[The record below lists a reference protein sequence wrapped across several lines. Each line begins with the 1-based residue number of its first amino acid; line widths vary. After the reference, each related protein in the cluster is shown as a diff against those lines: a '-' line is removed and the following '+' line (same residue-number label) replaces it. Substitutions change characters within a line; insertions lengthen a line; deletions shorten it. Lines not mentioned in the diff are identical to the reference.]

1 MLLAAHYYSGG
12 ISVENTINSG
22 LRHFSNLSGNYG
34 AKALAP
40 IKEHFP
46 ELAEYIMG
54 NAYGD
59 IFQRTTIGSDWKEI
73 AVISSLITMGQFEQL
88 GVHYVMALS
97 VGMTVDQIKGILLH
111 LVPVVGAPRVISAF
125 NVLLATLEEIE

>member
-1 MLLAAHYYSGG
+1 M
-12 ISVENTINSG
+12 ENTINSG
-22 LRHFSNLSGNYG
+22 LRHFSKLSGNYG

-59 IFQRTTIGSDWKEI
+59 VFQRTTIGSDWKEI

>member
-1 MLLAAHYYSGG
+1 M
-12 ISVENTINSG
+12 NTNINRG
-22 LRHFSNLSGNYG
+22 LDHFNNLSGDYG

-46 ELAEYIMG
+46 ELAEFIMG

-73 AVISSLITMGQFEQL
+73 AVISSLITMGQYEQL
-88 GVHYVMALS
+88 GVHYVMALR
-97 VGMTVDQIKGILLH
+97 VGMTVDQLKGILLH
-111 LVPVVGAPRVISAF
+111 LVPVIGAPRIISAF
-125 NVLLATLEEIE
+125 NVLLDTLEDIK

>member
-1 MLLAAHYYSGG
+1 M
-12 ISVENTINSG
+12 IDNINSG
-22 LRHFSNLSGNYG
+22 LKHFSNLSGDYG

-59 IFQRTTIGSDWKEI
+59 IFQRTTIAADWKEI
-73 AVISSLITMGQFEQL
+73 AVISALISMGQFDQL

-111 LVPVVGAPRVISAF
+111 LVPCVGAPRVITAF
-125 NVLLATLEEIE
+125 NVLLETLEEIQ

>member
-1 MLLAAHYYSGG
+1 M
-12 ISVENTINSG
+12 NKNSG
-22 LRHFSNLSGNYG
+22 LDHFTDLSGDYG

-73 AVISSLITMGQFEQL
+73 AVISSLITMGQYEQL
-88 GVHYVMALS
+88 GVHYVMALR
-97 VGMTVDQIKGILLH
+97 VGMTVEQIKGVLLH
-111 LVPVVGAPRVISAF
+111 LTPCVGAPRVISAF
-125 NVLLATLEEIE
+125 NVLLDTLEEIKEKSS

>member
-1 MLLAAHYYSGG
+1 MNNSM
-12 ISVENTINSG
+12 NSG
-22 LRHFSNLSGNYG
+22 LAHFTNLSGDYG

-59 IFQRTTIGSDWKEI
+59 IFQRTTIGADWKEI
-73 AVISSLITMGQFEQL
+73 AVISSLITMGQYEQL
-88 GVHYVMALS
+88 GVHYVMALR

-111 LVPVVGAPRVISAF
+111 LVPAIGAPRIISAF
-125 NVLLATLEEIE
+125 NVLLDTLEDIR

>member
-1 MLLAAHYYSGG
+1 M
-12 ISVENTINSG
+12 NTNINRG
-22 LRHFSNLSGNYG
+22 LDHFNNLSGEYG

-46 ELAEYIMG
+46 ELAEFIMG

-73 AVISSLITMGQFEQL
+73 AAISSLITMGQYEQL
-88 GVHYVMALS
+88 GVHYVMALR
-97 VGMTVDQIKGILLH
+97 VGMTVDQLKGILLH
-111 LVPVVGAPRVISAF
+111 LVPVIGAPRVISAF
-125 NVLLATLEEIE
+125 NVLLDTLEEIR

>member
-1 MLLAAHYYSGG
+1 MES
-12 ISVENTINSG
+12 SVNSG
-22 LRHFSNLSGNYG
+22 LKHFTNLSGDYG
-34 AKALAP
+34 NKQLAP

-59 IFQRTTIGSDWKEI
+59 IFQRTTIGADWKEI
-73 AVISSLITMGQFEQL
+73 AVISALITMGQYEQL
-88 GVHYVMALS
+88 GVHYVMALR

-111 LVPVVGAPRVISAF
+111 LVPAIGAPRIISAF
-125 NVLLATLEEIE
+125 NVLLATLEEIK

>member
-1 MLLAAHYYSGG
+1 M
-12 ISVENTINSG
+12 NTNINRG
-22 LRHFSNLSGNYG
+22 LDHFNNLSGDYG

-46 ELAEYIMG
+46 ELAEFIMG

-73 AVISSLITMGQFEQL
+73 AVISSLITMGQYEQL
-88 GVHYVMALS
+88 GVHYVMALR
-97 VGMTVDQIKGILLH
+97 VGMTVDQLKGILLH
-111 LVPVVGAPRVISAF
+111 LVPVIGAPRVISAF
-125 NVLLATLEEIE
+125 NVLLETLDEIR

>member
-1 MLLAAHYYSGG
+1 MES
-12 ISVENTINSG
+12 SVNSG
-22 LRHFSNLSGNYG
+22 FKHFTNLSGDYG
-34 AKALAP
+34 NKQLAP

-59 IFQRTTIGSDWKEI
+59 IFQRTTIGADWKEI
-73 AVISSLITMGQFEQL
+73 AVISALITMGQYEQL
-88 GVHYVMALS
+88 GVHYVMALR

-111 LVPVVGAPRVISAF
+111 LVPAIGAPRVISAF
-125 NVLLATLEEIE
+125 NVLLATLEEIK

>member
-1 MLLAAHYYSGG
+1 M
-12 ISVENTINSG
+12 NTNINRG
-22 LRHFSNLSGNYG
+22 LDHFSNLSGDYG

-46 ELAEYIMG
+46 ELAEFIMG

-73 AVISSLITMGQFEQL
+73 AVISSLITMGQYEQL
-88 GVHYVMALS
+88 GVHYVMALR
-97 VGMTVDQIKGILLH
+97 VGMTVDQLKGILLH
-111 LVPVVGAPRVISAF
+111 LVPVIGAPRVISAF
-125 NVLLATLEEIE
+125 NVLLDTLEEIR